1 MGVLASLFGGKL
13 NEQEQ
18 VQGARALL
26 DEARS
31 VAALDPEK
39 AIRKLRRDLKRHY
52 QAVTFDGLVHAQF
65 RELVQ
70 PLLDQAASH
79 ADQLP
84 SVRVT
89 LWSTWND
96 PMIGDLTQ
104 LAADMKE
111 DVLYCKAPAARGT
124 RDAVAELEALDTFA
138 RNDQVAMIV
147 IGEEDM
153 LFRRSFLVEAAG
165 GTDPQSEDVGQ
176 DLADFATKRGLKTE
190 SY

>member
-1 MGVLASLFGGKL
+1 MGIFGSLFGGKL
-13 NEQEQ
+13 TEQEQ

-26 DEARS
+26 DEVRP
-31 VAALDPEK
+31 VAAQVPRK
-39 AIRKLRRDLKRHY
+39 AIRQLRRGLKRYY

-70 PLLDQAASH
+70 PLLEQPGSH
-79 ADQLP
+79 VDQLP

-96 PMIGDLTQ
+96 PMIGNLTR
-104 LAADMKE
+104 LAAGMKE

-153 LFRRSFLVEAAG
+153 LFRRSFLVDAADD
-165 GTDPQSEDVGQ
+165 TDPQSEDVGQ
-176 DLADFATKRGLKTE
+176 DLADFATKQGLKTE